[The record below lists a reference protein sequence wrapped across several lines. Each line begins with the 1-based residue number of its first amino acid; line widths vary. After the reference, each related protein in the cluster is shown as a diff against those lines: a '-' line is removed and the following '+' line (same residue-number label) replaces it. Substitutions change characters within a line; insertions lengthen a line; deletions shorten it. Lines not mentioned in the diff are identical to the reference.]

1 MSIHSAPMNR
11 LQAEQ
16 RRLFLLPDSINDLT
30 SPDGLVRALVL
41 ELAQPAEWD
50 TLTALWQGVQGD
62 LGLPAPAIA
71 VSGVDGY
78 QLWFSLLEP
87 VPLADAH
94 AFLEGLRQRYLADV
108 PARRV
113 RILPQ
118 APQAGASPMHARLV
132 PAEQEVSGHWSAFVA
147 PELLTMFADDAWLD
161 FTPNAEAQA
170 DLLSRVQ
177 CIKPGDFQRVLA
189 ELAPTPAL
197 TPALAPA
204 TASSPASAAHNS
216 RAPEQDPRRFLLA
229 VMNDESVELRW
240 RIEAAKALLG

>member
-1 MSIHSAPMNR
+1 MNR

-16 RRLFLLPDSINDLT
+16 RRLFLLPDPVNDLT
-30 SPDGLVRALVL
+30 GPGGLVRALVL

-50 TLTALWQGVQGD
+50 TLTALWRGVQGD

-87 VPLADAH
+87 VPLADAQ

-113 RILPQ
+113 RLLPLV
-118 APQAGASPMHARLV
+118 PQAGGSPVHPRLV
-132 PAEQEVSGHWSAFVA
+132 PAEQEGTGHWSAFVA

-177 CIKPGDFQRVLA
+177 CIKPGDFQRVLT
-189 ELAPTPAL
+189 ELAPPPVPAL
-197 TPALAPA
+197 VPAAAPA
-204 TASSPASAAHNS
+204 SGSAAPNP
-216 RAPEQDPRRFLLA
+216 RPPEQDPRRFLLA

>member
-1 MSIHSAPMNR
+1 MNR

-16 RRLFLLPDSINDLT
+16 RRLFLLPDPINDLT

-41 ELAQPAEWD
+41 ELVQPAEWGP
-50 TLTALWQGVQGD
+50 LTALWQGVQGD

-113 RILPQ
+113 RILPL
-118 APQAGASPMHARLV
+118 APQASASPVHARLV

-161 FTPNAEAQA
+161 FAPNAEAQA

-189 ELAPTPAL
+189 ELAPPVPAL
-197 TPALAPA
+197 EPAAAPA
-204 TASSPASAAHNS
+204 PASAAHNP
-216 RAPEQDPRRFLLA
+216 RTPEQDPRRFLLA

>member
-1 MSIHSAPMNR
+1 MNR

-113 RILPQ
+113 RIWPL
-118 APQAGASPMHARLV
+118 APEAGASPVRARLV
-132 PAEQEVSGHWSAFVA
+132 PAEQEVSGRWSAFVA

-177 CIKPGDFQRVLA
+177 CIKPGDFQRVLT
-189 ELAPTPAL
+189 ELAPTPAPAL

>member
-1 MSIHSAPMNR
+1 MNR

-16 RRLFLLPDSINDLT
+16 RRLFLLPDPINDLT

-41 ELAQPAEWD
+41 ELVQPAEWG

-87 VPLADAH
+87 VALADAQ

-113 RILPQ
+113 RILPL
-118 APQAGASPMHARLV
+118 APQAGASPVHARLV
-132 PAEQEVSGHWSAFVA
+132 PAEQEVSGRWSAFVA

-189 ELAPTPAL
+189 ELAPTL
-197 TPALAPA
+197 VPALAPA
-204 TASSPASAAHNS
+204 AAPTPASAAPS
-216 RAPEQDPRRFLLA
+216 PRTPEQDPRRFLLA

-240 RIEAAKALLG
+240 RIEAAKALLAG

>member
-16 RRLFLLPDSINDLT
+16 RRLFLLPDPINDLT

-41 ELAQPAEWD
+41 ELVQPAEWD
-50 TLTALWQGVQGD
+50 KLTALWQGVQGD

-113 RILPQ
+113 RILPL
-118 APQAGASPMHARLV
+118 APQAGASPVHARLV

-177 CIKPGDFQRVLA
+177 CIKPGDFQRVLT
-189 ELAPTPAL
+189 ELAQPLEPA
-197 TPALAPA
+197 AAPA
-204 TASSPASAAHNS
+204 PASAAPNPHT
-216 RAPEQDPRRFLLA
+216 PEQDPRRFLLA